1 MNPTMKLMDEVRLLM
16 HAAAR
21 FVEELHTDLDVSTPE
36 RAVLE
41 FLVRNGSTTV
51 PDIARARGVS
61 RQHIQTIVN
70 GLLARSLVEA
80 AVNPAHRRSSLVVL
94 TDGGSALIEEMLD
107 RERLE
112 MADRLDGITETSMT
126 EAADVLATVRSRL

>member
-1 MNPTMKLMDEVRLLM
+1 MDEVRLLM

-70 GLLARSLVEA
+70 GLLARSLVQTA
-80 AVNPAHRRSSLVVL
+80 INPAHRRSSLLVL
-94 TDGGSALIEEMLD
+94 TAGGSALIEEMLD
-107 RERLE
+107 RERLV
-112 MADRLDGITETSMT
+112 MADRLEGITEASMT
-126 EAADVLATVRSRL
+126 EAADVLAAVRSRL

>member
-1 MNPTMKLMDEVRLLM
+1 MNPALTLMDEVRLLM

-70 GLLARSLVEA
+70 GLLARSLVQTA
-80 AVNPAHRRSSLVVL
+80 INPAHRRSSLLVL
-94 TDGGSALIEEMLD
+94 TAGGSALIEEMLD
-107 RERLE
+107 RERLV
-112 MADRLDGITETSMT
+112 MADRLEGITEASMT
-126 EAADVLATVRSRL
+126 EAADVLAAVRSRL